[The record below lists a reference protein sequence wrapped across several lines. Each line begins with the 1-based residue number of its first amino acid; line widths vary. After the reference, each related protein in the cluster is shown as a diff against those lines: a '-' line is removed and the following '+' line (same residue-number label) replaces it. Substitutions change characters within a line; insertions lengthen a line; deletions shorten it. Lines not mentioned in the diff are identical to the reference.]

1 MVLHLQID
9 FIPENNLE
17 IIWHAAVQM
26 LAALRGLQ
34 EWPCN
39 LSSWRIETLMT
50 SGSESECCEIY
61 MDVIVLLLISSIIAL
76 STFPSI
82 ASSPFKKLGW
92 FVDARSLAHILS
104 VNLTVFWV
112 SVTRCKTKQLHVN
125 KYFNKSMNPPIK
137 HICHARLTKD

>member
-1 MVLHLQID
+1 
-9 FIPENNLE
+9 
-17 IIWHAAVQM
+17 
-26 LAALRGLQ
+26 
-34 EWPCN
+34 
-39 LSSWRIETLMT
+39 MT

-104 VNLTVFWV
+104 VNLTVF
-112 SVTRCKTKQLHVN
+112 
-125 KYFNKSMNPPIK
+125 
-137 HICHARLTKD
+137 